1 MKRLLVFVF
10 LLPIICISQ
19 YTAIPDQNFEQ
30 FLIDEGYDNVL
41 DGQVLTSNIDYLTV
55 ELAHDE
61 VVTISD
67 MILEL
72 REEITM

>member
-1 MKRLLVFVF
+1 MLII
-10 LLPIICISQ
+10 PIK
-19 YTAIPDQNFEQ
+19 
-30 FLIDEGYDNVL
+30 EGE
-41 DGQVLTSNIDYLTV
+41 NIDYLTV